1 MNSKIVSGITVTC
14 EENIIASGVTLDTMV
29 TCKAFSDWLA
39 EIDRERFIVRSVHIQ
54 AVNMF
59 GPRVGFMMFK
69 ADVVDSEG
77 KFLPG
82 VVFMRGGC
90 VAILPVLLC
99 EGKQYTVMT
108 VQPRLPTGKFDFVE
122 VPAGMLD
129 GNGDFIGV
137 AAKEIAEEL
146 KMKVSRDELIDMSEM
161 AGHLRGHFPTPGGS
175 DETIRVYC
183 FVRHVSQEELDDLN
197 GRLTGNLAEGEQ
209 ITLKIMPV
217 KDLWKIPDGKTIV
230 AYTLFRELG
239 EFIL

>member
-1 MNSKIVSGITVTC
+1 MAEKIVTGIPVTC
-14 EENIIASGVTLDTMV
+14 EDNILASGVTLDTMV
-29 TCKAFSDWLA
+29 SSKAFSDWLG
-39 EIDRERFIVRSVHIQ
+39 EIDRERFNVRSVHIQ

-69 ADVVDSEG
+69 ADVVDAED
-77 KFLPG
+77 KFVPG

-99 EGKQYTVMT
+99 NGKQYTVMT

-122 VPAGMLD
+122 IPAGMLD

-137 AAKEIAEEL
+137 AAKEIGEEL
-146 KMKVSRDELIDMSEM
+146 NMKVSRSELIDMSEM
-161 AGHLRGHFPTPGGS
+161 AGHMRGHFPTPGGS

-183 FVRHVSQEELDDLN
+183 FVRQVSEDELAELN
-197 GRLTGNLAEGEQ
+197 GRLTGNLEEGEQ
-209 ITLKIMPV
+209 ITLKIMPL
-217 KDLWKIPDGKTIV
+217 KDLWRIPDGKTIV
-230 AYTLFRELG
+230 AYTLFRELE

>member
-1 MNSKIVSGITVTC
+1 MTAKIVSGITVTC
-14 EENIIASGVTLDTMV
+14 EENIIASGITLDTIV
-29 TCKAFSDWLA
+29 SCKAFTDWVA
-39 EIDRERFIVRSVHIQ
+39 EIDRERFNIRSVHVQ

-69 ADVVDSEG
+69 ADVVDSQN
-77 KFLPG
+77 KFVPG

-90 VAILPVLLC
+90 VAILPVLIC
-99 EGKQYTVMT
+99 NGKQYTVMT

-137 AAKEIAEEL
+137 AAKEIEEEL
-146 KMKVSRDELIDMSEM
+146 KMKVARNELVDMSEM

-175 DETIRVYC
+175 DETIRMYC
-183 FVRHVSQEELDDLN
+183 FVRQVSEDELAELN

-209 ITLKIMPV
+209 ITLKVMPL

-230 AYTLFRELG
+230 AYTLFRELE

>member
-1 MNSKIVSGITVTC
+1 MSQTSISEINVTC
-14 EENIIASGVTLDTMV
+14 EDNVLPSGVTLDTV
-29 TCKAFSDWLA
+29 VASKAFTDWL
-39 EIDRERFIVRSVHIQ
+39 EELDRERFNVSSVRIQ

-69 ADVVDSEG
+69 ADVLDSRG
-77 KFLPG
+77 RWLPD

-90 VAILPVLLC
+90 VAILPVLVC
-99 EGKQYTVMT
+99 NGKQYTVMT

-137 AAKEIAEEL
+137 AAKQIAEDL
-146 KMKVSRDELIDMSEM
+146 KMKVGREELVDMSEM
-161 AGHLRGHFPTPGGS
+161 AGHIRGFYPTPGGS

-183 FVRHVSQEELDDLN
+183 FVRQVSQNELAELK
-197 GRLTGNLAEGEQ
+197 GRLTGNLEEGEQ
-209 ITLKIMPV
+209 ITLKIMPL

-230 AYTLFRELG
+230 AYTLFRELE